1 MHQVLKGDDIERGET
16 GVAKRIFVHIQSAY
30 NTGRC
35 IQRQELTR
43 ATHVNAIG
51 ESGRSGSGR
60 KESTERLASRRITGD
75 EFGKVRRNPI

>member
-1 MHQVLKGDDIERGET
+1 MHQVLKGERGET
-16 GVAKRIFVHIQSAY
+16 GVAKRILVHIQSAY

-51 ESGRSGSGR
+51 ESGRSGSVPEGADGTTRIAENYRGR
-60 KESTERLASRRITGD
+60 
-75 EFGKVRRNPI
+75 VW

>member
-1 MHQVLKGDDIERGET
+1 MHQVLKGERGEL

-30 NTGRC
+30 NTSRC

-60 KESTERLASRRITGD
+60 KEPAERLASRRITGD